1 MFSTLL
7 CFSVLSV
14 SEGVEDCLFFHH
26 FINNVLRSPHFYT
39 TNTLIIC
46 WVMLYT
52 HIASLAML
60 LLLERKGLGT
70 LLV

>member
-14 SEGVEDCLFFHH
+14 SEGVEDCLFF
-26 FINNVLRSPHFYT
+26 SPLYQQCPQITPFYT

-46 WVMLYT
+46 WVMLYA
-52 HIASLAML
+52 HIASLAMP
-60 LLLERKGLGT
+60 LLLERKGLGA